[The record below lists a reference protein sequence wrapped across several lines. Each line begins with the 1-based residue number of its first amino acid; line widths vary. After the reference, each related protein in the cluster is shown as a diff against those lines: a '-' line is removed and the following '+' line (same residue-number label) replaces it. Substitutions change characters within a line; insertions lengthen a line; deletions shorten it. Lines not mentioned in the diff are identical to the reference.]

1 MQRGFVGMLLF
12 RMVWNKVM
20 LYHHCFRICHQEC
33 PRKQRDWNWMG
44 FWPVLMLLIY
54 WWKHTYIIKKHIDAL
69 LHARKEIHLQ
79 VNAKNQMHVHVLS
92 PQTGT
97 KYIKATNEYMKKC
110 KNSNIWETSKKSE
123 LHTHG
128 NSEQTKFQECLL
140 PCTSESLIFLCAI

>member
-1 MQRGFVGMLLF
+1 MPSGMSKKTDRLELNGLLACANA
-12 RMVWNKVM
+12 VN
-20 LYHHCFRICHQEC
+20 
-33 PRKQRDWNWMG
+33 
-44 FWPVLMLLIY
+44 LLGENI
-54 WWKHTYIIKKHIDAL
+54 HIIKKHIDAL